1 MRRAEMDTG
10 MSHTAGRRHAGA
22 PAARRPRQGDRHV
35 LPGIRPDRPRRP
47 GRRRR
52 PRPVGACRVAAPGR
66 PGAGDRRP
74 GHRARRRADLR
85 RRGDGRHHGGGRL
98 AGPGGRRA
106 CDVDGE
112 GPPGLLPPRRAPRA
126 PETAPRWPTAS
137 VTPSTITSLTTLE
150 KELALIRDRGYA
162 VCRGEFESPAWGVSA
177 PVLDLA
183 GHPVAVVS
191 VWGPSERLGEERIE
205 ALGAMAIA
213 GAAEIAGRPTSASA

>member
-85 RRGDGRHHGGGRL
+85 RQGDGRHRGGGRL

-162 VCRGEFESPAWGVSA
+162 VWASSRAQPGGSRHRCSIS
-177 PVLDLA
+177 
-183 GHPVAVVS
+183 HPVAVVS